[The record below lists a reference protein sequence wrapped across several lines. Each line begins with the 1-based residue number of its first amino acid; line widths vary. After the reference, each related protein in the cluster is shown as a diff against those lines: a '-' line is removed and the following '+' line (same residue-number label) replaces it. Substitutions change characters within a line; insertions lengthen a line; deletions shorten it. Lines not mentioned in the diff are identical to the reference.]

1 MKTRLIL
8 GIVITSISVASLSLA
23 IFVEPNTGA
32 TIGATSGLIAGV
44 FTLRFWKNETIW
56 H

>member
-8 GIVITSISVASLSLA
+8 GIGITIFSIASLSLA
-23 IFVEPNTGA
+23 IFVEPNTYA
-32 TIGATSGLIAGV
+32 TIGATSGLIAGL
-44 FTLRFWKNETIW
+44 FTLRFWKNETVW